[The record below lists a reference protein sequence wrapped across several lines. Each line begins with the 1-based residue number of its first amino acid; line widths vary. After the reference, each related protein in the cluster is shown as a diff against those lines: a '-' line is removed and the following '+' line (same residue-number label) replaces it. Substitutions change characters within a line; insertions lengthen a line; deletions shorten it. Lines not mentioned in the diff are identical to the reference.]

1 MDEQSGK
8 KVLAERLRSDAYRSD
23 DDFVL
28 PLPDK
33 NVLLALATMVET
45 TGECRIGN
53 DTAGLIPVLEL
64 DGLRWECTH
73 PNATHRS
80 AVVVPRDA

>member
-1 MDEQSGK
+1 MDEQSDK
-8 KVLAERLRSDAYRSD
+8 KMLAERLRSDAYRRD
-23 DDFVL
+23 DNFVL

-33 NVLLALATMVET
+33 NALLALATMVET

-53 DTAGLIPVLEL
+53 DIAGLIPVLEV

-73 PNATHRS
+73 PITTHRS
-80 AVVVPRDA
+80 AVVVPREA